1 MELYETVKSLRK
13 QLGFTQKMV
22 SENILSE
29 SSYSRFERG
38 LQGLS
43 LTELEQVL
51 ERMGLQFND
60 INDLKQA
67 SNIHIAYIRKQM
79 PLAFNNE
86 LSEEELYNLYLY
98 AKNYQYENLM
108 IQRYYFYIRQHF
120 HSKCPKIPELL
131 SEDFDYV
138 FTIISNSKKL
148 SSVYLQF
155 IIDFTVHFTDKQLAT
170 IIKILT
176 STEVAWGTAL
186 DSTANRLVT
195 SAYSNIVDT
204 LIDRAILLNQPNYL
218 NQIPYLLEKFKE
230 SLTVY
235 YSSDFNML
243 YTYSSLRYN
252 YYSAT
257 EEEGRENVIKEIKKY
272 LHSLQEH
279 QGNTAIKNPYAEAI
293 STSLNHLIKYGIPKN
308 SPYYIIN

>member
-22 SENILSE
+22 SDHILSE

-98 AKNYQYENLM
+98 AK
-108 IQRYYFYIRQHF
+108 
-120 HSKCPKIPELL
+120 
-131 SEDFDYV
+131 
-138 FTIISNSKKL
+138 KL
-148 SSVYLQF
+148 PV
-155 IIDFTVHFTDKQLAT
+155 
-170 IIKILT
+170 
-176 STEVAWGTAL
+176 
-186 DSTANRLVT
+186 
-195 SAYSNIVDT
+195 
-204 LIDRAILLNQPNYL
+204 
-218 NQIPYLLEKFKE
+218 
-230 SLTVY
+230 
-235 YSSDFNML
+235 
-243 YTYSSLRYN
+243 
-252 YYSAT
+252 
-257 EEEGRENVIKEIKKY
+257 
-272 LHSLQEH
+272 
-279 QGNTAIKNPYAEAI
+279 
-293 STSLNHLIKYGIPKN
+293 
-308 SPYYIIN
+308 